1 MEFFDS
7 SVNQILNL
15 VKIIGKN
22 KLIEKTGGKKGHLY

>member
-22 KLIEKTGGKKGHLY
+22 KLIETTGGKTGQLY